1 MKADTSR
8 LRYLPLLIS
17 VLITQAV
24 GIASA
29 YFTLPEVEGWYSTL
43 KKPVFTPPDWS
54 FAPVWTV
61 IYILIGISAYLVW
74 QRRNDSSH
82 YKITLWVYI
91 AQLLLNFLWAIV
103 FFGMHQ
109 ILGGLIDTMLLWIA
123 IIANIIYF
131 GKFSKLAAW
140 LLVPYL
146 LWTSF
151 AAILNFW
158 FFMLNR

>member
-8 LRYLPLLIS
+8 LRYLPLFIS
-17 VLITQAV
+17 ILITQAV

-43 KKPVFTPPDWS
+43 RKPAFTPPDNF
-54 FAPVWTV
+54 FAPIWTV
-61 IYILIGISAYLVW
+61 LYVLIGISAYLVW
-74 QRRNDSSH
+74 QRRNDAIQ
-82 YKITLWVYI
+82 YKISVGVYAI
-91 AQLLLNFLWAIV
+91 QLLLNFLWAII

-109 ILGGLIDTMLLWIA
+109 ILGGLIDTILLWIV
-123 IIANIIYF
+123 IIINIICF
-131 GKFSKLAAW
+131 RKFNSGAAW
-140 LLVPYL
+140 LLAPYL

-151 AAILNFW
+151 AIVLNFW